1 MSHSPKVSR
10 SKDRISIAKKIFHWE
25 DVVSVMHC
33 FASFQVEHQYVKV
46 NKNVYTEFTEFS
58 RKEIKEYERRF
69 KE

>member
-1 MSHSPKVSR
+1 MCQGLK
-10 SKDRISIAKKIFHWE
+10 IALVLQNKIFYWE

-33 FASFQVEHQYVKV
+33 FTSFQVEHQYVKV

>member
-1 MSHSPKVSR
+1 M
-10 SKDRISIAKKIFHWE
+10 
-25 DVVSVMHC
+25 SVMHC
-33 FASFQVEHQYVKV
+33 FTSFQVEHQYVKV